1 MVGKI
6 HIALFSFGFLLALGA
21 TSCVKD
27 VIMDAKEKPQVSVV
41 CILTDDPVQELRISF
56 TKGASLSVAPPL
68 TEAEASLTDLTRG
81 EVMKF
86 ERQQDGVWRT
96 DFAAKPGH
104 RYRIDV
110 SVPGYDP
117 IWAEDRMPEK
127 LRFYLQHVYWL
138 ANFVKSP
145 TGYKRID
152 PGGNNPDP
160 LFDFW
165 IWKDG
170 DDLPKGETYFGVAAL
185 QNPVWIYALNYNPAT
200 GRRELAD
207 EICTEYEGVDNF
219 NLTGKIYDPPQW
231 EEPIPYTVK
240 PAYSAFLSDTHTKAL
255 YPFLK
260 GSPMHKYFLRII
272 PREIEMSPVFRPVAF
287 GVSGN
292 FYGKYNC
299 PDFFQSV
306 EYVSFDPVEDVNSH
320 RGYGYVH
327 DVALDEGYVVCAA
340 VSDVFDTF
348 LKEAWKMQE
357 IDASTDLSTI
367 YLRDN
372 VYTNIQ
378 GGAVGIFGCKV
389 ERKFQWSG
397 EGTYIDYDRS
407 AESVSFQGFADGH
420 GFYMPTEERKEVL
433 GY

>member
-1 MVGKI
+1 MKQSLTI
-6 HIALFSFGFLLALGA
+6 IATAVLLLLQ

-41 CILTDDPVQELRISF
+41 CILTDDPVQELRLSF
-56 TKGASLSVAPPL
+56 TKGASLSEAPPL
-68 TEAEASLTDLTRG
+68 TEAEATLTDLTRG

-86 ERQQDGVWRT
+86 QRQQDGVWRT

-110 SVPGYDP
+110 SVPGYAP
-117 IWAEDRMPEK
+117 IWAEDRMPQK
-127 LRFYLQHVYWL
+127 LRFYLQQVHW
-138 ANFVKSP
+138 FDRMMESP
-145 TGYKRID
+145 TRYRPLNPEADEGFRI
-152 PGGNNPDP
+152 
-160 LFDFW
+160 W
-165 IWKDG
+165 VWKDG
-170 DDLPKGETYFGVAAL
+170 DDLPKGETYFSVAAL

-200 GRRELAD
+200 GQRELAD
-207 EICTEYEGVDNF
+207 EICTEYGGVDNF
-219 NLTGKIYDPPQW
+219 NLTGTTYDPPQW
-231 EEPIPYTVK
+231 EEPIPYTIK
-240 PAYSAFLSDTHTKAL
+240 PAYSAFLADTHTKAL

-272 PREIEMSPVFRPVAF
+272 PREIELKPEFKPVAF
-287 GVSGN
+287 GVSGY

-299 PDFFQSV
+299 PDFFQWV

-320 RGYGYVH
+320 WGYGYAH
-327 DVALDEGYVVCAA
+327 DVAFDEGYVVCAA
-340 VSDVFDTF
+340 VSDVFDAF
-348 LKEAWKMQE
+348 LKEAWTMQE

-397 EGTYIDYDRS
+397 EGTYVDYDRT
-407 AESVSFQGFADGH
+407 AEPASFQDLSYQRGV
-420 GFYMPTEERKEVL
+420 YWPKKEKEELL
-433 GY
+433 GK